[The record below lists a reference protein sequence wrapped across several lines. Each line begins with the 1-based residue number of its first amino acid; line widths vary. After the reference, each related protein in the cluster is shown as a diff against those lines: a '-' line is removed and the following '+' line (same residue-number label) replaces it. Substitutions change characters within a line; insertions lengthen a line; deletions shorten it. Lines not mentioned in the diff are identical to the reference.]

1 MKKILIIE
9 DNASIRDSLADL
21 LELSGFAVRG
31 AGDGLAGLQKIKE
44 QIPDLIICDVTM
56 PGLSGYDVLAKLQ
69 ENEQTSSIP
78 FIFLSARSER
88 ADMRHGM
95 EAGADDY
102 VTKPVSSHELLAAIS
117 SCFAKRERLSQRY
130 QRTYAQNQETLA
142 SHVLGLDHLSEP
154 LTHYSLLEY
163 FKELQEKITTENLNA
178 IAILVLGLTQFE
190 RYTARLGL
198 RDSQRLLSEVAQRL
212 QQNVASSDLLV
223 SLKTAHFALISTSDN
238 LPELANNLLRTLKKP
253 VNLNDEEIFL
263 TAQIGIV
270 LYPLHATNLPDAI
283 KHATHALQ
291 QAEPNSYK
299 IYVPSR
305 VQAVPFDELKIE
317 RELHYAIERE
327 QFELYYQP
335 QVTCENNQIKGVEVL
350 LRWRHPEYGLV
361 SPGIFIPLAEQTGL
375 IHQIGDWVLRTA
387 FAQAYKWQVSQIPV
401 TVGINISARQFM
413 QPFFTQRLKQ
423 FLQDYQLDPHY
434 INLELTESSLVQNVT
449 EAAARLGELRGLG
462 FRISIDD
469 FGTGYSSLSYL
480 KQFPFD
486 VLKIDRI
493 FVAGVDTDAHN
504 QVLVD
509 AIIRLAHD
517 LGLEVVAEGVETDPE
532 LNYLRQHNC
541 DQLQGYLFSR
551 PIPLGDFENLL
562 SNSN

>member
-9 DNASIRDSLADL
+9 DNASIRDSLTDL
-21 LELSGFAVRG
+21 LELNSFAVRG
-31 AGDGLAGLQKIKE
+31 AGDGLAGLQKVKE

-69 ENEQTSSIP
+69 ENEQTSSVP

-102 VTKPVSSHELLAAIS
+102 VTKPVSSQELLAAIS
-117 SCFAKRERLSQRY
+117 SCFAKRERLTQRY
-130 QRTYAQNQETLA
+130 QRAIVQNQEVLA
-142 SHVLGLDHLSEP
+142 SQVLGLDHLSEP

-163 FKELQEKITTENLNA
+163 FKELQEKITTENINA

-223 SLKTAHFALISTSDN
+223 SLKTAHFALISASDN
-238 LPELANNLLRTLKKP
+238 LPELANNLLKTLKQP
-253 VNLNDEEIFL
+253 IRLNDEELFL
-263 TAQIGIV
+263 TGQIGIA
-270 LYPLHATNLPDAI
+270 LYPLHATNLPDVI
-283 KHATHALQ
+283 KHATQALQ
-291 QAEPNSYK
+291 QAEPNGYK

-305 VQAVPFDELKIE
+305 VQAVPYDELKIE

-335 QVTCENNQIKGVEVL
+335 QVTCEDNQIKGVEVL

-387 FAQAYKWQVSQIPV
+387 FAQAYKWQTNQIPV
-401 TVGINISARQFM
+401 TVGVNISARQFT
-413 QPFFTQRLKQ
+413 QPFFIQRLKQ
-423 FLQDYQLDPHY
+423 FLQDYQIDPRY
-434 INLELTESSLVQNVT
+434 INLELTESSLVQNVS

-517 LGLEVVAEGVETDPE
+517 LGLEVVAEGVETAPE
-532 LNYLRQHNC
+532 LDYLRQHNC